1 MASLGTIRPDRSS
14 RRIGKLPLV
23 PREEPPCWSDRWGS
37 PFAAESCVGAS
48 HPHFSRM
55 NRSRAASFASD
66 FARPLSRQERIARI
80 DALATLMDTAFVLP
94 GTEIRF
100 GLDAL
105 IGLVPGIGDAIT
117 TVMSLFIVSEARVL
131 GAPRTLIA
139 RMLANV
145 ALDGLVGAVP
155 LAGDMFDVAFRANR
169 RNMALLRAHL
179 EKVEGPAAPYWSPGA
194 RA

>member
-1 MASLGTIRPDRSS
+1 MDR
-14 RRIGKLPLV
+14 
-23 PREEPPCWSDRWGS
+23 
-37 PFAAESCVGAS
+37 A
-48 HPHFSRM
+48 
-55 NRSRAASFASD
+55 RAASFASE

-80 DALATLMDTAFVLP
+80 DALATLMDTAFVIP

-117 TVMSLFIVSEARVL
+117 TVMSLFIVSEARAL

-155 LAGDMFDVAFRANR
+155 FAGDMFDVAFRANR

-179 EKVEGPAAPYWSPGA
+179 DKAEGRAAPYWPPGA
-194 RA
+194 RAR